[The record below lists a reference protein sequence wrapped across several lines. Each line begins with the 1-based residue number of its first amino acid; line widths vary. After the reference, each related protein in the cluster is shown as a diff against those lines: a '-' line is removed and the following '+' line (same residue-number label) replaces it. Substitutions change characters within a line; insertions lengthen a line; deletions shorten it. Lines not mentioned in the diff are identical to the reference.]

1 MPFKNRI
8 RLPLYLKQPQFPAEA
23 NRFRLANG
31 ATKTQSVVIRK
42 TYNLV
47 TDYMPERM
55 HQRLTIALN
64 HDEVNIE
71 ASRFLGGIAVDGD
84 YKIEWPDF
92 LDYPLGQAEIQV
104 QVTPFA
110 ATNDNCQTCEDVTQ
124 ISLVDDT
131 IADPIPEGDQGT
143 VNAFDNDSICCSPI
157 TAEIISFNTTYVDAA
172 VIDEETGIV
181 TITIKDPAPSGTGVL
196 LGTYRV
202 TCPNGG
208 YDEADI
214 YGTIEGSETPCE
226 YPYDFERID
235 HLPGVTTE
243 TINWTGTATSFEW
256 QLFTCDN
263 LGTPVDT
270 GTTTDNFVSF
280 DDLDPG
286 GCYVISVR
294 ANCDG
299 SFSGWASFEF
309 NVPAPETRCGR
320 FDITCDDGTTNR
332 ELYSY
337 SYMLC
342 NGIIENDTIVN
353 LSTKSR
359 CMLTDEFNDPI
370 YFEGESPVNYE
381 YDAPC

>member
-42 TYNLV
+42 VYNLV

-110 ATNDNCQTCEDVTQ
+110 ATNDNCQTCEEVTQ
-124 ISLVDDT
+124 ITLVDDT
-131 IADPIPEGDQGT
+131 VADPITEGDQGT
-143 VNAFDNDSICCSPI
+143 VNAYENDTICCSPI
-157 TAEIISFNTTYVDAA
+157 TAEITTFNTTYVSAA
-172 VIDEETGIV
+172 TIDEETGVV
-181 TITIKDPAPSGTGVL
+181 TITAKNPSASGTGVL
-196 LGTYRV
+196 LATYRV

-214 YGTIEGSETPCE
+214 YGTIEGTEPECETPTDLGHTNIAE
-226 YPYDFERID
+226 GEDEISWIGTGDFI
-235 HLPGVTTE
+235 
-243 TINWTGTATSFEW
+243 W
-256 QLFTCDN
+256 QLYTCDN
-263 LGTPVDT
+263 LGTPIQT
-270 GTTTDNFVSF
+270 GTSTGSPETF
-280 DDLDPG
+280 LGLTPG
-286 GCYVISVR
+286 GCYV
-294 ANCDG
+294 
-299 SFSGWASFEF
+299 FSIRKDCGGGDLSPFATLEF
-309 NVPAPETRCGR
+309 NVPGAENDCLRFTLTNYDFPDTPIDQCSYMNCAGVVTPIVVKTTRVVCMLVNSFGVPMY
-320 FDITCDDGTTNR
+320 FESSTGTTSY
-332 ELYSY
+332 LYV
-337 SYMLC
+337 
-342 NGIIENDTIVN
+342 E
-353 LSTKSR
+353 
-359 CMLTDEFNDPI
+359 
-370 YFEGESPVNYE
+370 
-381 YDAPC
+381 PCA